1 MFKRSNT
8 PQRASLLSVFIVLLL
23 ISCGQRQEPMIVDEQ
38 VFEDTVDIDLQLDYL
53 GTYLGVLPCTD
64 CEGIETVIELGP
76 GNSYIKKIK
85 YLGKDDTLVIES
97 TGMFTWDA
105 SGMVITLGDE
115 KEPNQYLVRNGFL
128 QQLDSVGNLISGSL
142 EEKYRLKKQ

>member
-1 MFKRSNT
+1 MLESNT
-8 PQRASLLSVFIVLLL
+8 PQKALMLSLFFALLL
-23 ISCGQRQEPMIVDEQ
+23 ISCSKRQEPMIVDEQ
-38 VFEDTVDIDLQLDYL
+38 VFEDTVDIDMQLDYL
-53 GTYLGVLPCTD
+53 GTYLGIIPCTD

-76 GNSYIKKIK
+76 ANSYVKKIK

-97 TGMFTWDA
+97 TGIFIWDA

-128 QQLDSVGNLISGSL
+128 QQLDSSGNLISGNL